1 MGTKIGVPIAQG
13 LDVPN
18 FFKDVPNFVNDVPN
32 FVKDVLN
39 FVNDVPRVPKSVPMW
54 GTTSNHFPM
63 VSKRNKWT
71 MGREIGVPLAQ
82 GLYVSKFL
90 KDVPRVP
97 MFIPRWRMTS
107 NHFPRVPKG
116 TNRPWEG

>member
-1 MGTKIGVPIAQG
+1 MCHEQNEGSTIGVPLAQG
-13 LDVPN
+13 SDVTN
-18 FFKDVPNFVNDVPN
+18 FLK
-32 FVKDVLN
+32 
-39 FVNDVPRVPKSVPMW
+39 DVPRVPKSVPMW

-71 MGREIGVPLAQ
+71 MGREIGVSLAQ

-97 MFIPRWRMTS
+97 MFIPRWQMTS